1 MKHMIRKP
9 MLPLILLVILV
20 LGSAFMAY
28 FRADIDAGWEYVDG
42 LYQNTQIEVELVADG
57 GGYLHMFTHKDM
69 IFRAMPEVLES
80 YTLIQCPFV
89 LRDGTPLPPAD
100 EFSGHIA
107 IPTTTIHGT
116 NHIGW
121 LSEYWNLD
129 IQWASG
135 RDAGNFTVSDGLL
148 PCLVQQQLLD
158 NAGVRVGDTIYVSP
172 GPYAGFLMSN
182 APEIPTCIVG
192 VYEDTLGRT
201 GAGDIIV
208 PEAGFMED
216 PKLMYSS
223 DMMFQLYYRAY
234 ALKINPD
241 FNREYDRIEDE
252 LEGFLYDMGGYSF
265 VTNAD
270 ALEKAARPLIQKLK
284 MQELLVLP
292 LGALLCAA
300 AVVIAVLL
308 GLGMETEIF
317 LRLMWGEKRLTVFLS
332 LLGLVCLWLI
342 FGTAAAW
349 GASILTAGTQWGAW
363 GAKFCAASAVLSAIG
378 CGAALIRACGRNL
391 IKSYQSRESE

>member
-1 MKHMIRKP
+1 MKHMKRKP

-28 FRADIDAGWEYVDG
+28 FRADIDAGWAYVDD

-57 GGYLHMFTHKDM
+57 GGYLNMFTHKDM

-89 LRDGTPLPPAD
+89 LRDGSPLPPVD
-100 EFSGHIA
+100 EYYGYIST
-107 IPTTTIHGT
+107 PTTTIHGT
-116 NHIGW
+116 NNIGW

-135 RDAGNFTVSDGLL
+135 PDNFRVENGVL

-158 NAGVRVGDTIYVSP
+158 NAEVQIGDTIYVSP
-172 GPYAGFLMSN
+172 GPYPGCMMPD
-182 APEIPTCIVG
+182 APEIPAKIAG
-192 VYEDTLGRT
+192 VYDDPTGRT
-201 GAGDIIV
+201 GARDIIV
-208 PEAGFMED
+208 PEAGFMEE
-216 PKLMYSS
+216 PKLMYCPE
-223 DMMFQLYYRAY
+223 MMNQLYYRAY

-252 LEGFLYDMGGYSF
+252 LEGFLYDLDGYSF

-270 ALEKAARPLIQKLK
+270 ALEKAARPLIQKLQ
-284 MQELLVLP
+284 MQEMLVLP
-292 LGALLCAA
+292 LGCLLCAA

-308 GLGMETEIF
+308 GLSMELEVF
-317 LRLMWGEKRLTVFLS
+317 LRLMWGEKRLTVFLN
-332 LLGLVCLWLI
+332 LLGLVCLWLMLGI
-342 FGTAAAW
+342 AGAW
-349 GASILTAGTQWGAW
+349 GAGILTAGPQWGAW
-363 GAKFCAASAVLSAIG
+363 GAKFCGVCAVLSAMG
-378 CGAALIRACGRNL
+378 CGIALIRACWRNL